1 MTPLRKKMFEV
12 LRAKNLP
19 LETQEKYVAEI
30 ATMAASYK
38 KSPDQ
43 LTPEQVR
50 DYLEQCARKMMADKL
65 VAFGHFYEGTLGWGW
80 DAESMT
86 PRPPRCNQT
95 PWLPDNP
102 LRQQMLQD
110 MGLRNL
116 TPRTQKEYLRWI
128 GKFSSFHKESPGAL
142 GLEDIRDYLVYL
154 LDENKRPSTF
164 AVARAALKFLYTNTL
179 RRPWALV
186 DFIPV
191 PKREK
196 RLPLILDQSEVA
208 HFLDSAKSVRGRA
221 VMKTLYAAGLRV
233 SEVVKLKVNDIDSK
247 RMMIRI
253 EQGKGQK
260 DRYVMLSPRLLEEL
274 RSYWK
279 SMRPSPWLFGGD
291 SPMSIRAIQ
300 KAVKR
305 TENAAGLS
313 KPVSPKTLRHCFAT
327 HMLESGA
334 KIEQIQLLL
343 GHRSLRTTMVYI
355 RISTS
360 TVCAGQ
366 SPLDLLPI

>member
-1 MTPLRKKMFEV
+1 MTPLRKKMFAV

-19 LETQEKYVAEI
+19 LRTQKKYVAEV
-30 ATMAASYK
+30 AAMAASYN
-38 KSPDQ
+38 KSPDR

-50 DYLEQCARKMMADKL
+50 DYLEDCARQMIADK
-65 VAFGHFYEGTLGWGW
+65 VAAFEIFYEGTLGWGW
-80 DAESMT
+80 DAEAMV
-86 PRPPRCNQT
+86 PRPPRRNQT

-116 TPRTQKEYLRWI
+116 THRTQKEYLRWI
-128 GKFSSFHKESPGAL
+128 GKFAGFHKESPGAL
-142 GLEDIRDYLVYL
+142 GLDDVREYLVHL
-154 LDENKRPSTF
+154 LNEKKRPSTF

-179 RRPWALV
+179 RRPWELV
-186 DFIPV
+186 DFLPV

-196 RLPLILDQSEVA
+196 RLPVILDQSEVA
-208 HFLDSAKSVRGRA
+208 HFLDSTKNVRHRA
-221 VMKTLYAAGLRV
+221 IMMTLYAAGLRV
-233 SEVVKLKVNDIDSK
+233 SEVINLRVSDIDSK
-247 RMMIRI
+247 RMMIRV
-253 EQGKGQK
+253 EQGKGHK

-279 SMRPSPWLFGGD
+279 AMRPSPWLFGGD
-291 SPMSIRAIQ
+291 SPISSRAIQ
-300 KAVKR
+300 KAVER
-305 TENAAGLS
+305 TKKAAGLS

-355 RISTS
+355 RISQ
-360 TVCAGQ
+360 A
-366 SPLDLLPI
+366 

>member
-19 LETQEKYVAEI
+19 LEIQKKYVAEI
-30 ATMAASYK
+30 AAMAASYK

-50 DYLEQCARKMMADKL
+50 NYLEQCARQMMADKL
-65 VAFGHFYEGTLGWGW
+65 VAFGHFYECTLGWGW
-80 DAESMT
+80 DAEAMM
-86 PRPPRCNQT
+86 PRPPRNNQT

-128 GKFSSFHKESPGAL
+128 GTFADFHRESPDAL
-142 GLEDIRDYLVYL
+142 GLEDVRDYLVHL
-154 LDENKRPSTF
+154 LNEKKRPSTF

-208 HFLDSAKSVRGRA
+208 HFLDSAKNVRDRA
-221 VMKTLYAAGLRV
+221 ILMTLYAAGLRV
-233 SEVVKLKVNDIDSK
+233 SEVINLRINDIDSK
-247 RMMIRI
+247 RMMIRV

-260 DRYVMLSPRLLEEL
+260 DRYVMLSPRLLDEL

-279 SMRPSPWLFGGD
+279 AMRPRPWLFGGD
-291 SPMSIRAIQ
+291 SPLSIRAIQ

-305 TENAAGLS
+305 TEKAARLS

-327 HMLESGA
+327 HMLESGV

-355 RISTS
+355 RTSTS

>member
-19 LETQEKYVAEI
+19 LEIQKKYVAEI
-30 ATMAASYK
+30 AAMAASYK

-50 DYLEQCARKMMADKL
+50 NYLEQCARQMMADKL
-65 VAFGHFYEGTLGWGW
+65 VAFGHFYECTLGWGW
-80 DAESMT
+80 DAEAMM
-86 PRPPRCNQT
+86 PRPPRNNQT

-128 GKFSSFHKESPGAL
+128 GTFADFHRESPDAL
-142 GLEDIRDYLVYL
+142 GLEDVRDYLVHL
-154 LDENKRPSTF
+154 LNEKKRPSTF

-208 HFLDSAKSVRGRA
+208 HFLDSAKNVRDRA
-221 VMKTLYAAGLRV
+221 ILMTLYAAGLRV
-233 SEVVKLKVNDIDSK
+233 SEVINLRINDIDSK
-247 RMMIRI
+247 RMM
-253 EQGKGQK
+253 KW
-260 DRYVMLSPRLLEEL
+260 SP
-274 RSYWK
+274 
-279 SMRPSPWLFGGD
+279 FC
-291 SPMSIRAIQ
+291 
-300 KAVKR
+300 
-305 TENAAGLS
+305 
-313 KPVSPKTLRHCFAT
+313 RH
-327 HMLESGA
+327 L
-334 KIEQIQLLL
+334 K
-343 GHRSLRTTMVYI
+343 
-355 RISTS
+355 
-360 TVCAGQ
+360 
-366 SPLDLLPI
+366 